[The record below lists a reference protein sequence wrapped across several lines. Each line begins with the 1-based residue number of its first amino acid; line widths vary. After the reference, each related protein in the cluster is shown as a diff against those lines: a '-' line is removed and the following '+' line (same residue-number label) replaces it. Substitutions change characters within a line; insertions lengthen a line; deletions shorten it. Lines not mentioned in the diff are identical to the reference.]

1 MSMPWQP
8 QLASIKA
15 SRERDPYSYVIMYT
29 VQVLRTLV
37 SDTLTIHASIRTSSE
52 HLEEYKLAE
61 QITIWS
67 HF

>member
-8 QLASIKA
+8 QLTSIKA
-15 SRERDPYSYVIMYT
+15 SRERDPYSYVIMHT
-29 VQVLRTLV
+29 VQALRTLV
-37 SDTLTIHASIRTSSE
+37 SDTLTIYASIRTSSE